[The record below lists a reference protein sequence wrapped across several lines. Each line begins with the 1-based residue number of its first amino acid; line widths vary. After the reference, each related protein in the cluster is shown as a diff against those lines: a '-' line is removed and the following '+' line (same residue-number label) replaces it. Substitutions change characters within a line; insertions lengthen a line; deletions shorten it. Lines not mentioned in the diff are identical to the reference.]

1 MNAKKE
7 FLCLHAEFIYP
18 ASRMTLLSNATSLRG
33 VACTIENI
41 IVKEFTLFVLL
52 AVNWE
57 LEICDNDTLL

>member
-7 FLCLHAEFIYP
+7 FLCLQAEFIYP
-18 ASRMTLLSNATSLRG
+18 ASRMTLLSNATSLRV
-33 VACTIENI
+33 VACTIEKI

-57 LEICDNDTLL
+57 LEICDINTLL